1 MNKPI
6 SRRMHGVADYAYAV
20 LFAAA
25 PEMVGFDDEET
36 AVNLSRIVGGE
47 VLLASL
53 FTRYE
58 LGLVKIVPFKAHLAG
73 DVAVGLFALGAPF
86 LFGFSGNRR
95 ARNFFMGMGVF
106 SIAAG
111 LLTEQKEMDSD

>member
-1 MNKPI
+1 
-6 SRRMHGVADYAYAV
+6 MHGVADYDYAA

-25 PEMVGFDDEET
+25 PELVGFDDEEA

-53 FTRYE
+53 
-58 LGLVKIVPFKAHLAG
+58 L
-73 DVAVGLFALGAPF
+73 
-86 LFGFSGNRR
+86 
-95 ARNFFMGMGVF
+95 
-106 SIAAG
+106 AG

>member
-1 MNKPI
+1 
-6 SRRMHGVADYAYAV
+6 MHGVADYGYAA

-25 PEMVGFDDEET
+25 PRLVGFRDEET
-36 AVNLSRIVGGE
+36 AVKLSGIIGAE

-58 LGLVKIVPFKAHLAG
+58 LGLIKVVPFKTHLAG
-73 DVAVGLFALGAPF
+73 DVAVGLLALGAPF

-106 SIAAG
+106 SIMAG
-111 LLTEQKEMDSD
+111 LLTEQKEMNSD